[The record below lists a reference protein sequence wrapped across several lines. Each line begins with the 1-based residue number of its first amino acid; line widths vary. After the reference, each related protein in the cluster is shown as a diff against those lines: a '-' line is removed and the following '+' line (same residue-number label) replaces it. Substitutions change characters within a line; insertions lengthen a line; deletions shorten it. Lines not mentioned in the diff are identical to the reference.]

1 MKVKLVP
8 GPRNEELIERIR
20 RLIKSKDQVALDGY
34 LELLSYK
41 RTPEASAFLDALYY
55 ASQTGEA
62 GLKDQEEYFDWL
74 LLEEEFNYFV
84 DRMTGELSPD
94 SEDEE

>member
-41 RTPEASAFLDALYY
+41 NTPEASAFLDALYY

-74 LLEEEFNYFV
+74 LFEEEFNYFV
-84 DRMTGELSPD
+84 DRMTGELSLG
-94 SEDEE
+94 SEDEA